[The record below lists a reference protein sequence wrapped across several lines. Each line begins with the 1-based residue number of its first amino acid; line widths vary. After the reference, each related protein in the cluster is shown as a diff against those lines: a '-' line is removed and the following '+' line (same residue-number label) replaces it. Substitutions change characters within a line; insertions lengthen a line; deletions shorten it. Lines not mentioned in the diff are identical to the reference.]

1 MLQSFQELR
10 LHQTLANAVHKNHAE
25 RTGCV
30 ARWARLNI
38 FFPPSLH
45 MVTPMVRS
53 HHRKHTKRQV
63 FCLFPSRHKSCA
75 RSSLISNS
83 YTYVFLRHF
92 QTKSCPS
99 ISTKT
104 PGVPIMPDD
113 RIQANVAAKR
123 KDGKATGMKTPDHT
137 WQSESVPSHSSP
149 RSANTLFNPPF
160 TPLTNTGTT
169 LIATPHTGQTP

>member
-1 MLQSFQELR
+1 MTNRRAEGWMLQSFQELR
-10 LHQTLANAVHKNHAE
+10 LHQTLATAVHKNHAE

-45 MVTPMVRS
+45 MVTPM
-53 HHRKHTKRQV
+53 KFDIQ
-63 FCLFPSRHKSCA
+63 
-75 RSSLISNS
+75 

-99 ISTKT
+99 ISTKS

-123 KDGKATGMKTPDHT
+123 KDGKATGRKTPDHT
-137 WQSESVPSHSSP
+137 SQSESVPSHSSP
-149 RSANTLFNPPF
+149 RSANKFFNPPF

-169 LIATPHTGQTP
+169 LTATPHTGQTP